1 MIQVKKGAAPSVLL
15 ASLGGPAAR
24 LALETR
30 YDADPPACRVAG
42 NKRLA
47 VAATIYNDAAVKALL
62 IAEQHEKCC
71 YCERYF
77 LDNNPGDVEHFRPKN
92 GYKQRKAD
100 KQLAKPG
107 YYWLAY
113 EWNNLFFACNSC
125 NRSYKRN
132 YFPLQ
137 NPATGRAHS
146 HHDNLA
152 SEHPLLLD
160 PTRADLAQHL
170 SFRRAVAVG
179 RTPLGRAT
187 IKACGLNR
195 LRLRQRRQDHFDKL
209 ERDEALADYNIAA
222 LPLAEIRRQEA
233 KYGSLLALARR
244 IKQARDICN
253 AAALDRAEFASM
265 VRANFPHLPTG

>member
-1 MIQVKKGAAPSVLL
+1 MIQVHKGAAPAALL

-24 LALETR
+24 LALEAR
-30 YDADPPACRVAG
+30 YDDNPAACQVPG
-42 NKRLA
+42 NKLLH
-47 VAATIYNDAAVKALL
+47 VAATIYNEQAIKTLL
-62 IAEQHEKCC
+62 IAAQYEKCC

-100 KQLAKPG
+100 KQLTKPG

-137 NPATGRAHS
+137 NAATGRAQS
-146 HHDNLA
+146 HHANLA
-152 SEHPLLLD
+152 TEQPLLLD
-160 PTRADLAQHL
+160 PSQADVDQHL
-170 SFRRAVAVG
+170 IFRKAVAVG
-179 RTPLGRAT
+179 RTPQGRAT
-187 IKACGLNR
+187 IEACGLNR
-195 LRLRQRRQDHFDKL
+195 LRLRQRRQDHFDRL

-222 LPLAEIRRQEA
+222 LPVAEIQRQVT
-233 KYGSLLALARR
+233 KYGSLPALARR
-244 IKQARDICN
+244 IKQARDVCN
-253 AAALDRAEFASM
+253 AAALDKAEFAGM
-265 VRANFPHLPTG
+265 VRANFPHLPTS